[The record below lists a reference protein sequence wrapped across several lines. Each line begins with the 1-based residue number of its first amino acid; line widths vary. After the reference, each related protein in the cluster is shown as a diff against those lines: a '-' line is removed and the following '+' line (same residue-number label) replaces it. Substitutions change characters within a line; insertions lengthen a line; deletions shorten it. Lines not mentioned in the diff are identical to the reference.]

1 VHVLDGRVTGTL
13 ERFSTIVAGAVA
25 ALAGLCGSSGG
36 GGISGGPHV
45 HLASELVPR
54 AFLSLAVVL
63 RRLARDTSA
72 GAGHGGGAG
81 AGGGGAAGGSGDTG
95 EMQRLALVLNAAH
108 LALAELMPRMAA
120 GVSRLLGRSGISS
133 GGSGG
138 GSSRGGDSGGAA
150 PLFRRARAVFLAL
163 ISQTS
168 RELARVA
175 VWHLSAT
182 IDRGVR
188 IRFAGGGGAVPG
200 STDADAATG
209 AGPGAGAGGG
219 GGGGGGAGGPPPPPP
234 PPRHRGRDRGRRGF
248 QGRRQRRRRAA
259 APCHAATA
267 APDADPVAAA
277 GA

>member
-168 RELARVA
+168 RVERAPIRHA
-175 VWHLSAT
+175 SMTRAPHGAT
-182 IDRGVR
+182 NTQCAGV
-188 IRFAGGGGAVPG
+188 
-200 STDADAATG
+200 DASGWTT
-209 AGPGAGAGGG
+209 
-219 GGGGGGAGGPPPPPP
+219 
-234 PPRHRGRDRGRRGF
+234 PRHIRLQTHGSSNVDRWINTMRRG
-248 QGRRQRRRRAA
+248 AA
-259 APCHAATA
+259 VRSH
-267 APDADPVAAA
+267 
-277 GA
+277 